1 MLTAMSLFCCN
12 DALMK
17 LAREA
22 FPTGQAVTLRTGFA
36 ILAGLGLV
44 AILGDG
50 RKLARGLNPLVLA
63 RGAVEAMVALTFI
76 WSLGL
81 LPLAN
86 ITAIVLA
93 SPLLIV
99 VLAVALRIERVGWR
113 RTAALSVGFLGV
125 LIVMRPNAEGFNIA
139 ALVALASAGLV
150 AIRDLMTRK
159 IGDDIP
165 STVVSLTTTIIV
177 GLAAFGFGT
186 LEDWQPAW
194 RIETLYLA
202 LAALLVTSGS
212 FFVISAF
219 RNTDVGVV
227 SGYRY
232 SVVVV
237 AVAIGWLV
245 WGETPDAVA
254 LAGIGLIAGS
264 GLYTLHRQR
273 VRPDSKLKPDG
284 SKPL

>member
-1 MLTAMSLFCCN
+1 MLAAMTLFCCN

-36 ILAGLGLV
+36 MLAGLGLV
-44 AILGDG
+44 AILGDW
-50 RKLARGLNPLVLA
+50 RKLARGLNPLVLG
-63 RGAVEAMVALTFI
+63 RGVVEATVALAFI
-76 WSLGL
+76 WALGL
-81 LPLAN
+81 MPLAD
-86 ITAIVLA
+86 ITAIAMA

-99 VLAVALRIERVGWR
+99 VLAVLLRIERVGWR
-113 RTAALSVGFLGV
+113 RTAALTVGFLGV
-125 LIVMRPNAEGFNIA
+125 LIVMRPSAAGFSAA

-150 AIRDLMTRK
+150 AVRDLMTRK

-165 STVVSLTTTIIV
+165 STVVSLTTTVLV
-177 GLAAFGFGT
+177 GLAAFGVGT
-186 LEDWQPAW
+186 AETWQPAW

-202 LAALLVTSGS
+202 LAAMLVTSGS

-237 AVAIGWLV
+237 AVVIGWLV
-245 WGETPDAVA
+245 WGETPDAMA
-254 LAGIGLIAGS
+254 LAGIALIVGS

-273 VRPDSKLKPDG
+273 VRPDSRLKPE
-284 SKPL
+284 STKPL